1 MQVTS
6 NLTGTE
12 AQDMTAPG
20 VSVLGD
26 SYSKPFTAEKI
37 LIGTGTTPARR
48 PDFDFDGVHIID
60 RCDPLAIY
68 VDEIGVRESH
78 SWWLDNRMGARKWLF
93 PIVRQ
98 PGGARRAR
106 WKR

>member
-1 MQVTS
+1 MITLKKIIHVQVTS

-60 RCDPLAIY
+60 RCD
-68 VDEIGVRESH
+68 R
-78 SWWLDNRMGARKWLF
+78 
-93 PIVRQ
+93 
-98 PGGARRAR
+98 
-106 WKR
+106 